1 MGAYGVNAVVL
12 GEPGIGGRGLQQGE
26 PGRRALDL
34 GQRDRSVQGD
44 HRVVS
49 QPIDIDTPRPSE
61 ARKGSM
67 VIEQEGIELARTQ
80 PERAL

>member
-1 MGAYGVNAVVL
+1 MEKHVLSQMALCEQAKRSSAQYVDSCIVNGPV
-12 GEPGIGGRGLQQGE
+12 PGSHE
-26 PGRRALDL
+26 
-34 GQRDRSVQGD
+34 
-44 HRVVS
+44 VVS

-61 ARKGSM
+61 ARKGSL